1 EYVQEQFVDAK
12 NIVSIT
18 VEPVPI
24 SYFENQLDRM
34 EQCKERKE
42 KEKKAKEI
50 AEKEAKGQKTTQKD
64 DDFWAGGEETKLKIV
79 MPDAQKT
86 ESTASKQPET
96 EKQVSSKNEK
106 NKETEEEE
114 YYYAYIWF

>member
-1 EYVQEQFVDAK
+1 
-12 NIVSIT
+12 
-18 VEPVPI
+18 
-24 SYFENQLDRM
+24 YFENQLDRM

-114 YYYAYIWF
+114 YYYAYIWFSNKFSKECGTESGLGEDYFTNI